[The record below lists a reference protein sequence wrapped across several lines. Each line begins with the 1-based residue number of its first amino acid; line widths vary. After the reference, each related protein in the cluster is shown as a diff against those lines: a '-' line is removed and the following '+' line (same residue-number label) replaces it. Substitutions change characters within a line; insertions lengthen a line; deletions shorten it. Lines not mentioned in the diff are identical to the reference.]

1 MRSKTLAVGFAVA
14 SILLVV
20 FVVRRQSSD
29 PAMNLRPSVA
39 VGEMLAEETTR
50 LLGGKGNIVVIGRVS
65 AKDGQTA
72 GGEQMASFGTAMR
85 RRASPRIAATEWLP
99 RPPGPMMNAG
109 DLTAERLLQLVE
121 KHPEADAFVV
131 FAGLPPLSASLGEK
145 LTARSLRLLAVCGYG
160 ATVRRWLE
168 TRALAVAVVPRF
180 GELPPGTPAPKTA
193 KDWFRQEFELL
204 TPESVGHLPY

>member
-1 MRSKTLAVGFAVA
+1 MKSKTLVVGFAVA
-14 SILLVV
+14 SILVLV
-20 FVVRRQSSD
+20 FVVRRHSSG

-39 VGEMLAEETTR
+39 VGEVLAEETTR
-50 LLGGKGNIVVIGRVS
+50 LLGGKGNIIVIGRAS

-72 GGEQMASFGTAMR
+72 AGEQIASFGAAMR
-85 RRASPRIAATEWLP
+85 RRGSPRIASTEWLP

-109 DLTAERLLQLVE
+109 ELTSDRLLELIE
-121 KHPEADAFVV
+121 KNPEAEAFVV

-145 LTARSLRLLAVCGYG
+145 INARSLKLLAVCGYG

-180 GELPPGTPAPKTA
+180 GELPPETPAPKTV

-204 TPESVGHLPY
+204 TPESIGRLPY